1 MASSL
6 ITTINE
12 EHRTIAKLLHLIDR
26 QVMLFAESASPDLD
40 LLHLIMEYTQSFPD
54 LYHHPKEDAI
64 FVKLKE
70 RDPAMASQIDTL
82 LEDHRNMHQI
92 SSKFANLVEQLIGDA
107 TMPREVFI
115 KAAVDYVDFQRNHM
129 MREVGDVLPAAMQVL
144 SAADW
149 AELEANAEQGHDP
162 LEGGKEHFQRLSAL
176 LLSEA

>member
-1 MASSL
+1 
-6 ITTINE
+6 
-12 EHRTIAKLLHLIDR
+12 
-26 QVMLFAESASPDLD
+26 
-40 LLHLIMEYTQSFPD
+40 
-54 LYHHPKEDAI
+54 
-64 FVKLKE
+64 
-70 RDPAMASQIDTL
+70 MASQIDTL

-129 MREVGDVLPAAMQVL
+129 MREVGDVLPAAMRVL

-149 AELEANAEQGHDP
+149 AELEANAEEGHDP

-176 LLSEA
+176 LLSEARRGASAAE

>member
-64 FVKLKE
+64 FAKLKE
-70 RDPAMASQIDTL
+70 REPAMAAQVDTL
-82 LEDHRNMHQI
+82 LDDHRNMHQI
-92 SSKFANLVEQLIGDA
+92 SSKFAHLVEQLIEDA
-107 TMPREVFI
+107 TMPRDVFI

-129 MREVGDVLPAAMQVL
+129 MREVGDVLPAALRVL
-144 SAADW
+144 TADDW
-149 AELEANAEQGHDP
+149 AELEASTAQGEDP
-162 LEGGKEHFQRLSAL
+162 IAGGKEHYRRLSEL

>member
-6 ITTINE
+6 IKTINE
-12 EHRTIAKLLHLIDR
+12 EHRIIAKLLHLIDR

-40 LLHLIMEYTQSFPD
+40 LLHSIMEYTQTYPD

-64 FVKLKE
+64 FIKLKE
-70 RDPAMASQIDTL
+70 REPALGPQVDTL
-82 LEDHRNMHQI
+82 LDDHRNMHQI
-92 SSKFANLVEQLIGDA
+92 SGKFAQMVEQLIEDA

-129 MREVGDVLPAAMQVL
+129 MREVGDVLPAAMRVL

-149 AELEANAEQGHDP
+149 AELEAAADPGIDP
-162 LEGGKEHFQRLSAL
+162 LYGGKEHFQRLGDL
-176 LLSEA
+176 LLSEI

>member
-40 LLHLIMEYTQSFPD
+40 LLHLIMDYTQSFPD

-64 FVKLKE
+64 FSKLKARE
-70 RDPAMASQIDTL
+70 PAMAAQIDSL
-82 LEDHRNMHQI
+82 LEDHRNMPQV
-92 SSKFANLVEQLIGDA
+92 SRKFANLVEQLIEDA
-107 TMPREVFI
+107 TMPRDAFI

-129 MREVGDVLPAAMQVL
+129 MREVSDVLPAALRVL
-144 SAADW
+144 TAEDW
-149 AELEANAEQGHDP
+149 AELEAVVDHGEDP
-162 LEGGKEHFQRLSAL
+162 IAGGKEHYQRLGEL
-176 LLSEA
+176 LVNEA

>member
-40 LLHLIMEYTQSFPD
+40 LLHLIMDYTQSFPD

-64 FVKLKE
+64 FLKLKE
-70 RDPAMASQIDTL
+70 REPAMAAQVDTL
-82 LEDHRNMHQI
+82 LEDHRNMHQV
-92 SSKFANLVEQLIGDA
+92 SRKFANLVEQLIEDA
-107 TMPREVFI
+107 TMPREAFI

-129 MREVGDVLPAAMQVL
+129 MREVSDVLPAAMRVL
-144 SAADW
+144 TAEDW
-149 AELEANAEQGHDP
+149 AELEAAVDHGEDP
-162 LEGGKEHFQRLSAL
+162 IAGGKEHYQRLGEL
-176 LLSEA
+176 LLNEA